1 MDPFAPSANFYED
14 QIMTCLFIEL
24 LFYEVAR
31 LLQG

>member
-14 QIMTCLFIEL
+14 PVVTFLFIEL
-24 LFYEVAR
+24 LLYEVTR